1 MGRDF
6 ILNQWPEKEKTI
18 RCNYEQCI
26 HHEEGYCL
34 DNNARRDCVE
44 IALSVLCLNKEPEC
58 EKTVEMPT
66 TRQ

>member
-6 ILNQWPEKEKTI
+6 ILNQWPEKEKI

-26 HHEEGYCL
+26 HYEDGYCL

-58 EKTVEMPT
+58 ETTVEVNT
-66 TRQ
+66 SE

>member
-6 ILNQWPEKEKTI
+6 ILNQWPEKEKI

-26 HHEEGYCL
+26 HHEDGYCL

-58 EKTVEMPT
+58 ETTVEVNT
-66 TRQ
+66 SE